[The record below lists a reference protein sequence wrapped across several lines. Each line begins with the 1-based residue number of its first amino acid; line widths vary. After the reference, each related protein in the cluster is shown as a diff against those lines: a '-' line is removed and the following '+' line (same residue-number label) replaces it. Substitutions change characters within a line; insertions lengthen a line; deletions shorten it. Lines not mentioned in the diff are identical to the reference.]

1 MNPLDYLH
9 GNNMVQPCYI
19 FGPTLSDK
27 AKPRLNIVLI
37 IESREVWSRF
47 IWLNHQPL
55 NPVAKNFS
63 NQLILFLPDFPLL
76 RCVSMIIFYILFSV
90 KTHFE
95 LLMLGLTA
103 LFLILLGNLIKIS
116 ILEQHFLGK
125 VSNCLIG
132 VAYKRRH
139 NLTKLVMII

>member
-27 AKPRLNIVLI
+27 VKPRLNIVLI

-76 RCVSMIIFYILFSV
+76 RCVSMIIFYIFFSV

-95 LLMLGLTA
+95 LLMLGLTD
-103 LFLILLGNLIKIS
+103 LFLILLGNLRY
-116 ILEQHFLGK
+116 LFLNNTSWGK
-125 VSNCLIG
+125 FQIAWLG
-132 VAYKRRH
+132 LR
-139 NLTKLVMII
+139 TKEGIIWQSMSW